1 MRHEKL
7 NSLISPVE
15 TLFTMAEAA
24 CNGVN
29 ELSTNPIGS
38 ISINNSDGTR
48 TILGPQ
54 TGNASIATHV
64 GDTTPPPPPIY
75 DVTGGGN
82 VLSIHWDGKLE
93 GAMPADFFAVT
104 FYLKM
109 EGGSQDVLLG
119 QLHAAGTIGYSIDN
133 QAEEKEYTV
142 YGYSEDDACR
152 SDGTPVHNKSARVTK
167 TVKVVNDFKKM
178 ENSLEDFKKDADV
191 KYATSKT
198 IDEKTKAITE
208 KIEAEYT
215 KTTDLDKRYAQTSEV
230 QKAADQLYSK
240 VESVFQ
246 TKDDTKKTLKEY
258 RTAAEQ
264 DIKSNEITTSV
275 SKMID
280 TKTTES
286 ANNIKADITRE
297 QDDKFKDLDER
308 IHGQLNNISA
318 DVTAAKESAHAIES
332 RVESTETKVSQMADK
347 IVETVTTVINNDGN
361 LKSIKTYF
369 TRTSSGLI
377 IGYDGSDKG
386 IRLNSNGY
394 YEVVRIDWSSD
405 GTPSVRQSPLKVSED
420 GLRFNDEKGF
430 SSSLLFKNTETT
442 IYDPN
447 DEYDR
452 FKSKE
457 IGGIAI
463 TTDAVEMTTK
473 AHFDV
478 KSGVSSSM
486 SILNDD
492 YDISIT
498 NIPRIGITTHL
509 GASSASSEARIHMV
523 SGSNNTIELNEGY
536 QSNTFVKLTGES
548 GGTCIMSSG
557 DGSRESSI
565 TLTANDP
572 KYTAGGVTHPMKNT
586 PWQYLDCD
594 NWSYPRGANAYIK
607 FVCRMGMVYLY
618 VNWNCSGDHYTG
630 NSIPN
635 EYLPE
640 TKLYGVCNIYR
651 SSSVGNI
658 YVPGKWESDR
668 RVWISSM
675 YGNVIGTMC
684 WPIED

>member
-7 NSLISPVE
+7 NSLITPVE

-29 ELSTNPIGS
+29 ELSTNPIGT

-48 TILGPQ
+48 TVLGPQ
-54 TGNASIATHV
+54 TGNTSIATHV
-64 GDTTPPPPPIY
+64 GDTTPPPPPLY
-75 DVTGGGN
+75 EVMGAGN

-109 EGGSQDVLLG
+109 EGGGQDLLLG

-215 KTTDLDKRYAQTSEV
+215 KTTDLDKRYAQSSEI
-230 QKAADQLYSK
+230 QKAADRIYNK

-275 SKMID
+275 NKIID
-280 TKTTES
+280 TKVD
-286 ANNIKADITRE
+286 ANAKNIKTDIKRD
-297 QDDKFKDLDER
+297 QDEKFRDLDDR
-308 IHGQLNNISA
+308 INGQFSSVNA
-318 DVTAAKESAHAIES
+318 DVASAKEMTHAMES
-332 RVESTETKVSQMADK
+332 RVQSAETKISQMADK

-369 TRTSSGLI
+369 TRTSSGLV
-377 IGYDGSDKG
+377 IGYDGSNKG

-394 YEVVRIDWSSD
+394 YEVVRINWSSD
-405 GTPSVRQSPLKVSED
+405 GTPSITQSPLKVSED

-430 SSSLLFKNTETT
+430 TSSMLFKNTETT
-442 IYDPN
+442 IYDPS

-463 TTDAVEMTTK
+463 TSDAVDIATK
-473 AHFDV
+473 AHFNV
-478 KSGVSSSM
+478 KSGVFAGM
-486 SILNDD
+486 SITNDD
-492 YDISIT
+492 YDISIA
-498 NIPRIGITTHL
+498 NVPRMGVTTHL
-509 GASSASSEARIHMV
+509 GASNSSSEARINIT
-523 SGSNNTIELNEGY
+523 SGGNNEIMLEQGN
-536 QSNTFVKLTGES
+536 QSNTFITLSGGS
-548 GGTCIMSSG
+548 GGTCTMSSG
-557 DGSRESSI
+557 DGSRESKI
-565 TLTANDP
+565 VLTANAP
-572 KYTAGGVTHPMKNT
+572 KYTAGGITHPMLST
-586 PWQYLDCD
+586 PWQYLDCN
-594 NWSYPRGANAYIK
+594 NWSSPRSASEYIK
-607 FVCRMGMVYLY
+607 FVCRMGMIYLY
-618 VNWNCSGDHYTG
+618 VCWTCSGDHYTN

-635 EYLPE
+635 EYLPQ
-640 TKLYGVCNIYR
+640 TKLYGVCNIYK

-658 YVPGKWESDR
+658 YVPGKWDGDR